1 MRLFVYISFLFFL
14 NISFSQVKF
23 EAEVSKAKLGI
34 NENLRV
40 DFKMNKDGD
49 NFSPPSFNGFRV
61 EDTGNQRSSIG
72 NIWPQISFSILSES
86 SP

>member
-1 MRLFVYISFLFFL
+1 MRLFVYISFLFFF

-23 EAEVSKAKLGI
+23 EAEVSKTKLGV

-49 NFSPPSFNGFRV
+49 NFSPPSFNGL
-61 EDTGNQRSSIG
+61 E
-72 NIWPQISFSILSES
+72 LK
-86 SP
+86 